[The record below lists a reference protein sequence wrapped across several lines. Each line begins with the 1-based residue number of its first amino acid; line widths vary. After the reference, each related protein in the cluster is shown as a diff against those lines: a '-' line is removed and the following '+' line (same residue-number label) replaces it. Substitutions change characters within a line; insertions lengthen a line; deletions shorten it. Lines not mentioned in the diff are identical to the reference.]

1 MGGLGVAAAL
11 FFGAA
16 LAHWVGEYGLV
27 LSARE
32 TTLRTLRRDPSS
44 VCGEENVEGN
54 GYPGLAIPT
63 LGGQHTPADFAVMLG
78 PFAGIP
84 SMQGVLVWP
93 FLRFHASSDNE
104 EMAIVLRAY
113 YDAGLLRP
121 GATAEEVRYGR
132 GGRDGLRRVAPSM
145 ARAVAGDGEGGSG
158 DCVARAVAGDGE
170 GGGR

>member
-32 TTLRTLRRDPSS
+32 TTLRTLRRDPRD
-44 VCGEENVEGN
+44 NVEGI
-54 GYPGLAIPT
+54 GIPGLAFPA
-63 LGGQHTPADFAVMLG
+63 LGCQHTPADFAVMLG

-84 SMQGVLVWP
+84 SMQGILVWP

>member
-32 TTLRTLRRDPSS
+32 TTLRTLRRDPRDF
-44 VCGEENVEGN
+44 VEGIGRTDSGAEN
-54 GYPGLAIPT
+54 CSTLAR
-63 LGGQHTPADFAVMLG
+63 QHTPADFAVMLG

-84 SMQGVLVWP
+84 SMQGFLVWP
-93 FLRFHASSDNE
+93 FLRFHASSDDE

-132 GGRDGLRRVAPSM
+132 GGRWRFA
-145 ARAVAGDGEGGSG
+145 ARG
-158 DCVARAVAGDGE
+158 AR
-170 GGGR
+170 